1 MPLRT
6 RSACSFTTR
15 IDCAP
20 APRPA
25 PHSTL
30 AGAEARPRRPCPISG
45 VPTHKHRPARCA
57 CALGRPPVACSDA
70 SLACAGRTR
79 RVWTQPRWPV
89 IASLAQW
96 NQSAGLRSRMSDV
109 QFVHEAP
116 PTTPRWTSGEVLGP
130 SSRRGGFD
138 SRTGYQLFTRSPSSS
153 SRFEGCKPAATIGR
167 RRNPSPT
174 TFSPF
179 HPGVAQP
186 GRATALGAEGCT
198 FNSCRSDQPVSMS
211 P

>member
-57 CALGRPPVACSDA
+57 CALGRPPVACSDPP
-70 SLACAGRTR
+70 LACAGRTR
-79 RVWTQPRWPV
+79 RVWTQPRWPL

-96 NQSAGLRSRMSDV
+96 SRAPVYEAGGWTFESSMRHHLQRPVGLPVRSSAL
-109 QFVHEAP
+109 QAEEAGSTP
-116 PTTPRWTSGEVLGP
+116 ARGTT
-130 SSRRGGFD
+130 
-138 SRTGYQLFTRSPSSS
+138 QKPSSS
-153 SRFEGCKPAATIGR
+153 SRFDGANRPQRLGGVGTR
-167 RRNPSPT
+167 HRQ
-174 TFSPF
+174 PF
-179 HPGVAQP
+179 HHPGVAQP

-198 FNSCRSDQPVSMS
+198 FNSCRSDQPLSM
-211 P
+211 PP